1 MSCSGCHVSPRAMG
15 SAWPDHEPRL
25 PMPHM
30 SSTSTLGNRRG
41 EIFKDP
47 GISQPWVPDSFLL
60 GHREASH
67 TEDLPLPPKTPIR
80 HHQQHQ
86 RIRLSPKGCSTARE
100 IRGRENT
107 ARTLRKTEVPCL
119 LGKHRKDS
127 QQALGLQVE
136 EKDQEEEADTPLGAD
151 SVSHTHTSAQS
162 SG

>member
-1 MSCSGCHVSPRAMG
+1 MSLGCPCLICPQPRLWGIGEEKSSKTQAFHSPG
-15 SAWPDHEPRL
+15 SQLVLTPSFLATEKLHTQRNSLRPPRL
-25 PMPHM
+25 P
-30 SSTSTLGNRRG
+30 SAN
-41 EIFKDP
+41 
-47 GISQPWVPDSFLL
+47 PW
-60 GHREASH
+60 
-67 TEDLPLPPKTPIR
+67 
-80 HHQQHQ
+80 QQQ
-86 RIRLSPKGCSTARE
+86 RTQLSPKGCSTARE
-100 IRGRENT
+100 IRGRENA